1 MRLITTIALSLVL
14 VPAVS
19 LAQTSTAA
27 DIDAVRKDARA
38 HIGPFYLTPSILLK
52 ELGVDSNVFN
62 AAGEQVSD
70 FTISVGP
77 KLDVWVPMARRALV
91 QATAATDLVWY
102 AKYDTERSIDPQLG
116 LRTQIFLNRITLFG
130 EGQIVNTRQRMNYEI
145 DVRARQL
152 RTDVAAGVDLRL
164 TPKFSVE
171 GSVRRGDTEF
181 DADATFDG
189 TSLQRTLN
197 QKTTGFRTVARHKLT
212 PLTTV
217 ALRYERQEDEF
228 EFSPVR
234 NSGSFRVMPGFE
246 FKPRALIKG
255 TAYVGYRRFT
265 PSSEG
270 TIPDFS
276 GVVADLGLSYT
287 LLGST
292 TFGVSYRRDLTYSYE
307 ETQPFFVSNSAG
319 ISVRRALGRRFDV
332 LGSLDRH
339 SYEYQELLIAL
350 PGVSPVPLV
359 PRLDT
364 TWNYAGSLGYRVGNG
379 RIGFGLS
386 YWTRDSSTR
395 PLRDYDNLR
404 IGTTATYGF

>member
-1 MRLITTIALSLVL
+1 MRLITTIALSLL
-14 VPAVS
+14 VAPAVS

-102 AKYDTERSIDPQLG
+102 AKYDTERSIDPQMG
-116 LRTQIFLNRITLFG
+116 LRTQIFLTRITLFG

-217 ALRYERQEDEF
+217 AVRYERQEDE
-228 EFSPVR
+228 
-234 NSGSFRVMPGFE
+234 
-246 FKPRALIKG
+246 
-255 TAYVGYRRFT
+255 
-265 PSSEG
+265 
-270 TIPDFS
+270 
-276 GVVADLGLSYT
+276 
-287 LLGST
+287 
-292 TFGVSYRRDLTYSYE
+292 
-307 ETQPFFVSNSAG
+307 
-319 ISVRRALGRRFDV
+319 
-332 LGSLDRH
+332 
-339 SYEYQELLIAL
+339 
-350 PGVSPVPLV
+350 
-359 PRLDT
+359 
-364 TWNYAGSLGYRVGNG
+364 
-379 RIGFGLS
+379 
-386 YWTRDSSTR
+386 
-395 PLRDYDNLR
+395 
-404 IGTTATYGF
+404 